1 MNALTTSTGLEWPS
15 LFQGSLIKRYKR
27 FMVDVV
33 LDTGESVTAHCP
45 NSGSMQECC
54 EPGRPV
60 YLSYHDNPKR
70 KLKYTWEL
78 IEMPS
83 SLVGVNTLIPNRLVA
98 TSIATDVLAEF
109 KHYDSIHRE
118 VNTPYGSRIDLMLAK
133 NDQDR
138 CFIEIKNCS
147 LVKDGTAY
155 FPDAKT
161 ARGLK
166 HLVDLQALVSSGNRC
181 VMFYL
186 IQRMDARMFK
196 PADHIDPEYGRE
208 LRNAVAHG
216 VEIMVYDVNINLEQ
230 ISLRRKIPH
239 AL

>member
-1 MNALTTSTGLEWPS
+1 
-15 LFQGSLIKRYKR
+15 
-27 FMVDVV
+27 MVDVV

-70 KLKYTWEL
+70 KFKYTWEL

-83 SLVGVNTLIPNRLVA
+83 SMVGVNTLIPNRLVA